1 VQAPYGAINTTRR
14 GLSSYQS
21 QRLATRNMASTT
33 MSTAPTAKS
42 VTNAKGTTYL
52 LPPPSKSDAPSRT
65 LGQRN
70 GDLIPAYAI
79 GGVSPKQ
86 LPRTPYWRTSQNIP
100 STYFGE

>member
-1 VQAPYGAINTTRR
+1 
-14 GLSSYQS
+14 
-21 QRLATRNMASTT
+21 

-79 GGVSPKQ
+79 GGVRPKQ
-86 LPRTPYWRTSQNIP
+86 LPRTPYWRSSRGSLLPRSKGLGAVVPWCTS
-100 STYFGE
+100 YGYYGEIR